1 MYMYW
6 DIIMFTCL
14 YVYGRMQRPK
24 GYDLFLLSSI
34 VYLICIMNIY
44 TGTFLNSFK
53 AKRLNVM
60 LSILPYEK
68 KHIGNTLLYILGTL
82 YIH

>member
-1 MYMYW
+1 
-6 DIIMFTCL
+6 
-14 YVYGRMQRPK
+14 
-24 GYDLFLLSSI
+24 
-34 VYLICIMNIY
+34 MNIY

-68 KHIGNTLLYILGTL
+68 KHVLGNTLLYILGTL